1 MKGVPWKNIAIV
13 AGAAVL
19 LLAFAIFFFTGM
31 RAQREKLRELEQQRW
46 QLENRI
52 DELTR
57 EQERLQSNLE
67 FVKSL
72 EGLLR
77 YARDNLGYVEPGDIR
92 IDDNE

>member
-1 MKGVPWKNIAIV
+1 MKGVPWKNIAV
-13 AGAAVL
+13 VGAAALVL
-19 LLAFAIFFFTGM
+19 IGFAVFFFVGM
-31 RAQREKLRELEQQRW
+31 RAQREKLRDLEQQRSE
-46 QLENRI
+46 LEDKI

-72 EGLLR
+72 EGLLQ